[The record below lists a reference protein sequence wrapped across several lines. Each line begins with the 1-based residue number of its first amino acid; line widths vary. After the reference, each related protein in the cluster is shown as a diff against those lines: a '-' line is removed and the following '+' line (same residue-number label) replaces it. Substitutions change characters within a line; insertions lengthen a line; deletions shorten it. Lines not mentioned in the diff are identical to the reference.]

1 MPKYVKVMHFYIEA
15 RNFAWLFLMIPIV
28 ILEVEP
34 PSNIAVS
41 AVIAEQFKN

>member
-15 RNFAWLFLMIPIV
+15 GNFAWLFLMIQKV

-34 PSNIAVS
+34 SLNFATS
-41 AVIAEQFKN
+41 AVAGIANY